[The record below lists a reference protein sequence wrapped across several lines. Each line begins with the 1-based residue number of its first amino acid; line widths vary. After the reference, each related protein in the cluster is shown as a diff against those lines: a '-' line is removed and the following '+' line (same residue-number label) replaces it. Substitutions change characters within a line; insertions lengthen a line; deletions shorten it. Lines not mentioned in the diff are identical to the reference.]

1 MEEAEHAVRG
11 YNRTTGEQSVR
22 FGDRNRHPFQAEG
35 GASAKVL
42 REEEHRVV
50 EELKGSERENSRS
63 GKERQGLPCSPREEG
78 APLTIHTHTH
88 TFNEN
93 FLNNTIYLCKKD
105 LDE

>member
-50 EELKGSERENSRS
+50 EELKGSQRENSRS
-63 GKERQGLPCSPREEG
+63 GKEARPALLPKGGGSTPH
-78 APLTIHTHTH
+78 HTHTYTH
-88 TFNEN
+88 
-93 FLNNTIYLCKKD
+93 IQ
-105 LDE
+105 